1 MRWGWRGL
9 VGTLGTEDEGGHM
22 AKILDGKLVAAS
34 IRQKLRTQVDVY
46 QQEHQKRPGL
56 EVVLVGDDP
65 ASHVYVRNK
74 ERACAQAG
82 IVSDTVKLPAE
93 STTESVIE
101 VVDHANRTDSIHGI
115 LVQMPLPPQIDT
127 QAVLSAISP
136 EKDVDGLTS
145 QNLGRLAQGKPGL
158 FPCTPRGVI
167 ALLDYYGIVL
177 TGRRAL
183 VVGRSMLVGK
193 PLSLLLLAR
202 DATVT
207 MAHSRSRDLDQLV
220 AEAEILVAAV
230 GRPQMIRGEW
240 IKDGAV
246 VVDVGINRTPDGLVG
261 DVAYQEA
268 VSRADWITPV
278 PGGVGPMTI
287 AMLLDNTWQAFL
299 NQERS

>member
-1 MRWGWRGL
+1 
-9 VGTLGTEDEGGHM
+9 M

>member
-1 MRWGWRGL
+1 
-9 VGTLGTEDEGGHM
+9 M
-22 AKILDGKLVAAS
+22 ANILDGKWVAAS
-34 IRQKLRTQVDVY
+34 IRQELQAQVGAY

-82 IVSDTVKLPAE
+82 IFSETVNLPAE
-93 STTESVIE
+93 SATETVIE
-101 VVDHANRTDSIHGI
+101 VVDRANRDASIHGI

-136 EKDVDGLTS
+136 KKDVDGLTS
-145 QNLGRLAQGKPGL
+145 QNLGHLAQGKPGL

-240 IKDGAV
+240 IKNGAV

-268 VSRADWITPV
+268 VSRAEWITPV

-287 AMLLDNTWQAFL
+287 AMLLDNTWLAFL